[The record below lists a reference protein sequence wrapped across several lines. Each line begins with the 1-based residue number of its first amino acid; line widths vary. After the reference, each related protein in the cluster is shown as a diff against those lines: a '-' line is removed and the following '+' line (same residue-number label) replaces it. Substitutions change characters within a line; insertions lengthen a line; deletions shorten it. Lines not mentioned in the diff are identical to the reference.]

1 MTYSEIE
8 KLLSAGADAVE
19 SVLSEYAAGDD
30 EKFGVIY
37 EAVRYSLLGG
47 GKRLRPF
54 IVLQFA
60 LLAAAE
66 SGADPERA
74 YMAALPYASALEMIH
89 TYSLIHDDLPC
100 MDNDDLRRGKPT
112 SHIKFGEANALLAGD
127 ALLTRSFGVAVS
139 NAYASSE
146 TNCRAVALLSECAGI
161 GGMIGGQ
168 VLDLIGEGERFD
180 METLERLQSLKT
192 GELIRCAALLGC
204 YAGGASEKMCEAAEK
219 YAMGIGR
226 AFQVIDDILDATG
239 DEKLLGK
246 PIGSDRESG
255 KTTFLTFMSVS
266 EASSYAAKLT
276 EDAKTAIDGFDGSEI
291 LCALADYLLTRK
303 K

>member
-1 MTYSEIE
+1 MSTDIE
-8 KLLSAGADAVE
+8 KLLEIGAAAVE
-19 SVLSEYAAGDD
+19 SELSDYAAGDD
-30 EKFGVIY
+30 EKFGIIY
-37 EAVRYSLLGG
+37 NAVRYSLLGG

-54 IVLQFA
+54 LVLQFA
-60 LLAAAE
+60 LLAASE
-66 SGADPERA
+66 SGEDGQRA
-74 YMAALPYASALEMIH
+74 FEAALPYACALEMIH

-127 ALLTRSFGVAVS
+127 ALLTRSFGVAAS
-139 NAYASSE
+139 NQLVDAV

-168 VLDLIGEGERFD
+168 VLDLIGESEKFD

-204 YAGGASEKMCEAAEK
+204 YAGGASASLCEAAQR
-219 YAMGIGR
+219 YALSVGR
-226 AFQVIDDILDATG
+226 AFQVVDDILDAIG
-239 DEKLLGK
+239 DEALLGK
-246 PIGSDRESG
+246 PIGSDKESG
-255 KTTFLTFMSVS
+255 KTTFLSFMSID
-266 EASSYAAKLT
+266 EAREYAAQLTDDAVDALASYAGSGVLCELAK
-276 EDAKTAIDGFDGSEI
+276 
-291 LCALADYLLTRK
+291 YLLVRK